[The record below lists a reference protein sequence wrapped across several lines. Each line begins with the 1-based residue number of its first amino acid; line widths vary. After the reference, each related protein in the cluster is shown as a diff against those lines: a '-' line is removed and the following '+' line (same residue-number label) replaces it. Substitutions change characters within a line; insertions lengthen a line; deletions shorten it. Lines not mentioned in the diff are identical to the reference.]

1 MSTNPCRQFD
11 PAPFDRDAIVLGWK
25 SRDAK
30 VRSPSD
36 DTERI
41 AMHPD
46 PVEYKTSTIM
56 PLAPI
61 SMPGY
66 AATAIVTH
74 RNGKREAFAILGYF
88 ASESAACMFA
98 IEYAKAHI
106 DGRRRPKPPLSLR

>member
-1 MSTNPCRQFD
+1 
-11 PAPFDRDAIVLGWK
+11 
-25 SRDAK
+25 
-30 VRSPSD
+30 
-36 DTERI
+36 
-41 AMHPD
+41 MHAD

-74 RNGKREAFAILGYF
+74 RNGKRETFGIPGYF
-88 ASESAACMFA
+88 ASGSAASTVA

-106 DGRRRPKPPLSLR
+106 DGRRHPWPPFSLR